1 MSHLQAKC
9 QLSVVQVICY
19 RWLPVLARQQTVPHS
34 LQVVRELMRRILKGM
49 SGMHDLGIIHRDIKP
64 ENLLI
69 TYEG

>member
-1 MSHLQAKC
+1 MSHLQTKR
-9 QLSVVQVICY
+9 QLSLVRVNCC
-19 RWLPVLARQQTVPHS
+19 RWLPVLARQQTVPHR